1 MIQKKYKIGLSLSG
15 GGAKGIAHIG
25 VLQAMEEVG
34 LKPDIIAGVSAGS
47 IVGAL
52 YADGLSPKE
61 ILNVF
66 EDSSFLKFVNISSPR
81 KGFLSA
87 NKFFSKIA
95 NSLRAK
101 TFEDLKIPLV
111 INATDLTNGK
121 IEYFFE
127 GTLLDKI
134 EASSSVPIALS
145 PKEINSKLYVDGGI
159 FCNIPCAVIRDHCE
173 TLIGVHV
180 NPIMKMGE
188 IGNVFDVFERVYH
201 LLIQANTVSQKQLCD
216 IVIEPTEARNFGM
229 FEISKCREIF
239 DIGYLTAIEKFKDL
253 GYLK

>member
-1 MIQKKYKIGLSLSG
+1 MSQKKYKVGLSLSG
-15 GGAKGIAHIG
+15 GGAKGLAHIG
-25 VLQAMEEVG
+25 VLQAMEDVG

-66 EDSSFLKFVNISSPR
+66 EDSTLIKFLDVSSPR

-87 NKFFSKIA
+87 NKFFTKIENA
-95 NSLRAK
+95 LRAR
-101 TFEDLKIPLV
+101 TFEELKIPLV
-111 INATDLTNGK
+111 VNATNLTDGK
-121 IEYFFE
+121 VEYFTE

-134 EASSSVPIALS
+134 IASSSVPIALS
-145 PKEINSKLYVDGGI
+145 PKEIDKKFYVDGGI
-159 FCNIPCAVIRDHCE
+159 FCNIPCSVIRDQCD
-173 TLIGVHV
+173 TLVGVHV
-180 NPIMKMGE
+180 NPIVKMGKM
-188 IGNVFDVFERVYH
+188 GNVLDVFERVYH

-216 IVIEPTEARNFGM
+216 IVIEPVEARNFGM

-239 DIGYLTAIEKFKDL
+239 DIGYAAAMDKFKEL
-253 GYLK
+253 GLA

>member
-1 MIQKKYKIGLSLSG
+1 MSQKKYKVGLSLSG
-15 GGAKGIAHIG
+15 GGAKGLAHIG
-25 VLQAMEEVG
+25 VLQAMEDIG

-66 EDSSFLKFVNISSPR
+66 EDSTLIKFLDVSSPR

-87 NKFFSKIA
+87 NKFFTKIE
-95 NSLRAK
+95 NTLRAR
-101 TFEDLKIPLV
+101 TFEELKIPLV
-111 INATDLTNGK
+111 VNATNLTDGK
-121 IEYFFE
+121 VEYFTE

-134 EASSSVPIALS
+134 IASSSVPIALS
-145 PKEINSKLYVDGGI
+145 PKEIDKKFYVDGGI
-159 FCNIPCAVIRDHCE
+159 FCNIPCSVIRDQCD
-173 TLIGVHV
+173 TLVGVHV
-180 NPIMKMGE
+180 NPIVKMGKM
-188 IGNVFDVFERVYH
+188 GNVLDVFERVYH

-216 IVIEPTEARNFGM
+216 IVIEPVEARNFGM

-239 DIGYLTAIEKFKDL
+239 DIGYAAAMDKFKEL
-253 GYLK
+253 GLA

>member
-1 MIQKKYKIGLSLSG
+1 MSQKKYKVGLSLSG
-15 GGAKGIAHIG
+15 GGAKGLAHIG
-25 VLQAMEEVG
+25 VLQAMEDVG

-66 EDSSFLKFVNISSPR
+66 EDSTLIKFLDVSSPR

-87 NKFFSKIA
+87 NKFFTKIE
-95 NSLRAK
+95 NTLRAR
-101 TFEDLKIPLV
+101 TFEELKIPLV
-111 INATDLTNGK
+111 VNATNLTDGK
-121 IEYFFE
+121 VEYFTE

-134 EASSSVPIALS
+134 IASSSVPIALS
-145 PKEINSKLYVDGGI
+145 PKEIDKKFYVDGGI
-159 FCNIPCAVIRDHCE
+159 FCNIPCSVIRDQCD
-173 TLIGVHV
+173 TLVGVHV
-180 NPIMKMGE
+180 NPIVKMGKM
-188 IGNVFDVFERVYH
+188 GNVLDVFERVYH

-216 IVIEPTEARNFGM
+216 IVIEPVEARNFGM

-239 DIGYLTAIEKFKDL
+239 DIGYAAAKDKFKEL
-253 GYLK
+253 GLA

>member
-1 MIQKKYKIGLSLSG
+1 MSQKKYKVGLSLSG
-15 GGAKGIAHIG
+15 GGAKGLAHIG
-25 VLQAMEEVG
+25 VLQAMEDVG

-66 EDSSFLKFVNISSPR
+66 EDSTFIKFLDVSSPR

-87 NKFFSKIA
+87 NKFFTKIE
-95 NSLRAK
+95 NTLRAR
-101 TFEDLKIPLV
+101 TFEELKIPLV
-111 INATDLTNGK
+111 VNATNLTDGK
-121 IEYFFE
+121 VEYFTE

-134 EASSSVPIALS
+134 IASSSVPIALS
-145 PKEINSKLYVDGGI
+145 PKEIDKKFYVDGGI
-159 FCNIPCAVIRDHCE
+159 FCNIPCSVIRDQCD
-173 TLIGVHV
+173 TLVGVHV
-180 NPIMKMGE
+180 NPIVKMGKM
-188 IGNVFDVFERVYH
+188 GNVLDVFERVYH

-216 IVIEPTEARNFGM
+216 IVIEPVEARNFGM

-239 DIGYLTAIEKFKDL
+239 DIGYAAAMDKFKEL
-253 GYLK
+253 GLA

>member
-1 MIQKKYKIGLSLSG
+1 MSQKKYKVGLSLSG
-15 GGAKGIAHIG
+15 GGAKGLAHIG
-25 VLQAMEEVG
+25 VLQAMEDVG

-66 EDSSFLKFVNISSPR
+66 EDSTLIKFLDVSSPR

-87 NKFFSKIA
+87 NKFFTKIE
-95 NSLRAK
+95 NTLRAR
-101 TFEDLKIPLV
+101 TFEELKIPLV
-111 INATDLTNGK
+111 VNATNLTDGK
-121 IEYFFE
+121 VEYFTE

-134 EASSSVPIALS
+134 IASSSVPIALS
-145 PKEINSKLYVDGGI
+145 PKEIDKKFYVDGGI
-159 FCNIPCAVIRDHCE
+159 FCNIPCSVIRDQCD
-173 TLIGVHV
+173 TLVGVHV
-180 NPIMKMGE
+180 NPIVEMGKMG
-188 IGNVFDVFERVYH
+188 NVLDVFERVYH

-216 IVIEPTEARNFGM
+216 IVIEPVEARNFGM

-239 DIGYLTAIEKFKDL
+239 DIGYAAAMDKFKEL
-253 GYLK
+253 GLA

>member
-1 MIQKKYKIGLSLSG
+1 MSQKKYKVGLSLSG
-15 GGAKGIAHIG
+15 GGAKGLAHIG
-25 VLQAMEEVG
+25 VLQAMEDIG

-66 EDSSFLKFVNISSPR
+66 EDSTFIKFLDVSSPR

-87 NKFFSKIA
+87 NKFFTKIE
-95 NSLRAK
+95 NTLRAR
-101 TFEDLKIPLV
+101 TFEELKIPLV
-111 INATDLTNGK
+111 VNATNLTDGK
-121 IEYFFE
+121 VEYFTE

-134 EASSSVPIALS
+134 IASSSVPIALS
-145 PKEINSKLYVDGGI
+145 PKEIDKKFYVDGGI
-159 FCNIPCAVIRDHCE
+159 FCNIPCSVIRDQCD
-173 TLIGVHV
+173 TLVGVHV
-180 NPIMKMGE
+180 NPIVKMGKM
-188 IGNVFDVFERVYH
+188 GNVLDVFERVYH

-216 IVIEPTEARNFGM
+216 IVIEPVEARNFGM

-239 DIGYLTAIEKFKDL
+239 DIGYAAAMDKFKEL
-253 GYLK
+253 GLA